1 MAANYYYSKS
11 KGRHLVARFTPV
23 VKGDI
28 THRPGR
34 RRYTYENMRIMRS
47 NANEFCKQGCVNIR
61 GEEIGPTLLE
71 TNSYGE
77 RIYGICLYPTETSC
91 QVKPPI
97 KSLFGHKREESP
109 TYS

>member
-1 MAANYYYSKS
+1 MAANYYYSRPKKLS
-11 KGRHLVARFTPV
+11 YLPCTSLY
-23 VKGDI
+23 KGDT

-34 RRYTYENMRIMRS
+34 IRYTIMEWTRLV
-47 NANEFCKQGCVNIR
+47 CKQKCVNIR

-77 RIYGICLYPTETSC
+77 RIYGICTYPSETSC

-97 KSLFGHKREESP
+97 KSLFGHKREDSP

>member
-11 KGRHLVARFTPV
+11 KGCIWSGL
-23 VKGDI
+23 VKGD
-28 THRPGR
+28 TAHRPGR
-34 RRYTYENMRIMRS
+34 IRYTIMEGRDDIRRWWT
-47 NANEFCKQGCVNIR
+47 FR

-71 TNSYGE
+71 TKSYGE
-77 RIYGICLYPTETSC
+77 RIYGICTYQSDKNC

-97 KSLFGHKREESP
+97 KSLFGHKRDDSP